1 MLREQI
7 FSDRSN
13 YPKLPSETST
23 PIDNIEWFAK
33 NKGITNL
40 DDPKVKVR
48 SIIDDVNE
56 SELARHEAKKAREA
70 KARSEYIDALFA
82 LEDGTA
88 VLRQKSEKNKVL
100 RKARAIKKSKP
111 KIAKEVAKPA
121 KQLAKAAIP
130 AKETDE
136 TTKPLTEKQLASR
149 QKRHENQVRRAGM
162 AETLKAGGAIYPIDW
177 RGESLRAHQMQ
188 SYDLMMIGQKEGVSI
203 VRVNKVGTN
212 KMRFIIDT
220 FERCDIAEPIS
231 SLITSSD
238 SAKLFEIIRSGQ
250 MLTINDIK
258 ENVVA
263 GARAMAYLSRA
274 YEIDIYS
281 VVKSNKTVGW
291 VMADAGELQVR
302 IQNESEVSDLGDM
315 LDALDYLK
323 VRKEVAARMP
333 CATPDEILEAAYREF
348 KRVAKDAGS
357 TISEVLAVKE
367 GQ

>member
-1 MLREQI
+1 MLREQH
-7 FSDRSN
+7 FVDMSRH
-13 YPKLPSETST
+13 PK
-23 PIDNIEWFAK
+23 PIDPEWAAKVAEYIEKKGVTDLDAPGAPKRKIPRTDAQMRELEGIERAK
-33 NKGITNL
+33 AEKRAQAEHL
-40 DDPKVKVR
+40 AA
-48 SIIDDVNE
+48 
-56 SELARHEAKKAREA
+56 LAR
-70 KARSEYIDALFA
+70 

-88 VLRQKSEKNKVL
+88 VLRQKNDKNEVL
-100 RKARAIKKSKP
+100 KKAKAIKSAKP
-111 KIAKEVAKPA
+111 KATKVAKPA
-121 KQLAKAAIP
+121 KKVAKLATP
-130 AKETDE
+130 AKETAK
-136 TTKPLTEKQLASR
+136 TTRPLTKKQLASR

-177 RGESLRAHQMQ
+177 RGENLRAHQMQ
-188 SYDLMMIGQKEGVSI
+188 SYDLMMIGQKEGISI

-212 KMRFIIDT
+212 NMKFIIDT

-231 SLITSSD
+231 SLITSPD

-263 GARAMAYLSRA
+263 GARAVAYLSRA
-274 YEIDIYS
+274 YDIDIYS

-302 IQNESEVSDLGDM
+302 IKNESEVSDLGDM
-315 LDALDYLK
+315 LDAIDYLK

-333 CATPDEILEAAYREF
+333 GATPDEILEAAYREF

>member
-1 MLREQI
+1 MRVEGH
-7 FSDRSN
+7 FVDRSN
-13 YPKLPSETST
+13 YPKVSDTAT
-23 PIDNIEWFAK
+23 PIDAVEWFAK

-56 SELARHEAKKAREA
+56 SELARHEAKRAREA

-88 VLRQKSEKNKVL
+88 VLRQKNDKNEVL
-100 RKARAIKKSKP
+100 KKARAIKKAEP
-111 KIAKEVAKPA
+111 RVAKEAAKPA
-121 KQLAKAAIP
+121 KKVAKLATP
-130 AKETDE
+130 AKETAK
-136 TTKPLTEKQLASR
+136 TTKPLTKKQLASR

-162 AETLKAGGAIYPIDW
+162 YEVLKAGGAIYPIDW
-177 RGESLRAHQMQ
+177 RGENLNAHQRQ

-212 KMRFIIDT
+212 NMKFIIDT

-231 SLITSSD
+231 SLITSHD

-250 MLTINDIK
+250 MLTVDDIK

-263 GARAMAYLSRA
+263 GARAVAYLSRA
-274 YEIDIYS
+274 YDIDIYS

-302 IQNESEVSDLGDM
+302 IKNEAEISDLGDM

-323 VRKEVAARMP
+323 VRKEVAARMTG
-333 CATPDEILEAAYREF
+333 ATTGEIEEAAFIEY
-348 KRVAKDAGS
+348 KRVQKD
-357 TISEVLAVKE
+357 K
-367 GQ
+367 Q